1 MKTVGIILAGGSG
14 SRLYPVT
21 EYISKHLLPIFDKPM
36 IFYPLFVLKKIGI
49 EKILLIT
56 NPEDQNNYRRV
67 LRNGKE
73 LGVNITY
80 ALQKKPAGIAEA
92 FIIGKKFI
100 KKNRVAL
107 ILGDNI
113 FFGGD
118 LYKNLKKA
126 KNMSQSVVFLKK
138 VSNPKRFGIAYLN
151 KKKEISRIV
160 EKPKNPKSNYAVTG
174 IYFYS
179 SDVVNYAEKLKPSKR
194 GELEITD
201 INNNYLK
208 SNTLKNFILNKNSFW
223 KDAGTFE
230 SLLEASNLIK
240 KHKIKF

>member
-21 EYISKHLLPIFDKPM
+21 KYISKHLLPIFDKPM
-36 IFYPLFVLKKIGI
+36 IYYPIRVLKKIGI
-49 EKILLIT
+49 KKILLIT
-56 NPEDQNNYRRV
+56 NPEDQRNYRKV

-73 LGVNITY
+73 FGVNITY
-80 ALQKKPAGIAEA
+80 ALQKKPLGIAEA

-100 KKNRVAL
+100 KKNRVIL

-113 FFGGD
+113 FFGGNIF
-118 LYKNLKKA
+118 KTLKKA
-126 KNMSQSVVFLKK
+126 KNMRECVIFLKK

-151 KKKEISRIV
+151 KKKEILKII
-160 EKPKNPKSNYAVTG
+160 EKPKKPRSNLAVTG

-179 SDVVNYAEKLKPSKR
+179 SDVVNFAEKLVPSKR

-208 SNTLKNFILNKNSFW
+208 LNRLKNFTLNKNSFW

-230 SLLEASNLIK
+230 SLLETSNLIQK
-240 KHKIKF
+240 YKI